1 MKSEVLAHY
10 AVTGIQPNKTLEP
23 TSTSVTLRAI
33 VCSFEMELW
42 TDNLLGARSAP
53 AVAVAHL

>member
-1 MKSEVLAHY
+1 MKSEVLVRSSA
-10 AVTGIQPNKTLEP
+10 TGTQPNKTLEP

-33 VCSFEMELW
+33 VSLSEMNRW
-42 TDNLLGARSAP
+42 TENRPIARSAP

>member
-1 MKSEVLAHY
+1 MSFLTKA
-10 AVTGIQPNKTLEP
+10 NKAPEP

-33 VCSFEMELW
+33 VCLSEMNLW
-42 TDNLLGARSAP
+42 TENRFTARSAP